1 MKKKLFGIMLVFA
14 VVLFAGY
21 TAYNSH
27 GDMHICYDRYSI
39 SGCSM
44 FKQFFSAG
52 EVIGQF
58 VERVGEIGSKM
69 KYHDCY
75 R

>member
-1 MKKKLFGIMLVFA
+1 HWLEKMTEVER
-14 VVLFAGY
+14 V
-21 TAYNSH
+21 
-27 GDMHICYDRYSI
+27 GDKHICYDRYSI

>member
-1 MKKKLFGIMLVFA
+1 MTEVER
-14 VVLFAGY
+14 V
-21 TAYNSH
+21 
-27 GDMHICYDRYSI
+27 GDKHICYDRYSI